1 MNEAA
6 AWESALSAPA
16 AVSVTPMTEHDL
28 LEVVE
33 IEQRSGL
40 SPWGWDAYHREL
52 QSDDRGLMWVAR
64 LDENRGT
71 TESLAG
77 YIVGRLVADELHINN
92 VAVRETYRR
101 SGVATALLSRLLE
114 AARDYKA
121 LRAFLEVRAG
131 NAAAQALYE
140 RCGFAVV
147 GRRRNYYPEPPDDAL
162 IMTAQIELNA

>member
-1 MNEAA
+1 MTEAA
-6 AWESALSAPA
+6 TNESALSAPA
-16 AVSVTPMTEHDL
+16 AVLLTPMTEHDL

-33 IEQRSGL
+33 IEQTSGL

-71 TESLAG
+71 SESLAG

-92 VAVRETYRR
+92 VAVREAYRR

-114 AARDYKA
+114 EARGYNA

-140 RCGFAVV
+140 GCGFSVID
-147 GRRRNYYPEPPDDAL
+147 RRHNYYPEPPDDAL
-162 IMTAQIELNA
+162 IMTVQIGRNA